1 MFLLLGGCAYR
12 VAVRHYSAPNR
23 LSEEQLYRSS
33 RIYLVFRVPPLDDPE
48 KSSLEKA
55 LDLIGAF
62 LPKKTKER
70 YERPLIRGDLD
81 ELARRVSQT
90 VRESGNQI
98 IAYQVAY
105 SSSPP
110 LWMREFSPT
119 GSLWITP
126 SDCIVHQESYEM
138 TVKTEEGEKKVRK
151 YKTKIELSVDWKFY
165 GEPEH
170 ALLAEGSVPGYGP
183 ILEQE
188 RDNPISDLEDY
199 LNSIYWDLATKFMKP
214 LQEEILPHEVTRWR
228 TIVKGKSTPM
238 SEAYGLAQN
247 KEWGQAEKIWKEAMA
262 QNPESWEP
270 RYNLAILREK
280 NSEWNEARQDYGQ
293 SLERTT
299 DPKIRQRIEKILKE
313 LGRLMSAPS
322 TLAQKN
328 VFPFLNLKIAVLPI
342 ANETIDLTAHEY
354 VRLRLSDSLSRSHYS
369 ILPLPETDEKLKEKG
384 IQEGGQLNLSN
395 PKALAKHLGADRLL
409 YGALEQFKVVNVGI
423 YYRRQVRLSLK
434 LVDKEGRTVW
444 QNTGQTVFQS
454 GVQPQEA
461 AESFLVNLASTQIEK
476 IAKTYLK
483 EECDE
488 TVRRALET
496 LPKIMP
502 Q

>member
-1 MFLLLGGCAYR
+1 
-12 VAVRHYSAPNR
+12 
-23 LSEEQLYRSS
+23 
-33 RIYLVFRVPPLDDPE
+33 
-48 KSSLEKA
+48 
-55 LDLIGAF
+55 
-62 LPKKTKER
+62 
-70 YERPLIRGDLD
+70 
-81 ELARRVSQT
+81 
-90 VRESGNQI
+90 
-98 IAYQVAY
+98 
-105 SSSPP
+105 
-110 LWMREFSPT
+110 
-119 GSLWITP
+119 
-126 SDCIVHQESYEM
+126 
-138 TVKTEEGEKKVRK
+138 
-151 YKTKIELSVDWKFY
+151 
-165 GEPEH
+165 
-170 ALLAEGSVPGYGP
+170 
-183 ILEQE
+183 
-188 RDNPISDLEDY
+188 
-199 LNSIYWDLATKFMKP
+199 MKP

-247 KEWGQAEKIWKEAMA
+247 KEWGQAEKVWKEAMA
-262 QNPESWEP
+262 QNPELWEP
-270 RYNLAILREK
+270 HYNLAILREK
-280 NSEWNEARQDYGQ
+280 NSEWNEARQEYGQ
-293 SLERTT
+293 ALERTT

-313 LGRLMSAPS
+313 LGRLMSPPS